1 MRTIKFRGKDNHNTW
16 RYGSLVYGEHI
27 HTAIYY
33 EIRNGLC
40 FDWVYVDEKTVG
52 QFTGLKDV
60 DGKEIYEG
68 DILESR
74 NGIRHKV
81 VYAEK
86 LGGFAVYLM
95 NASSEFDIPSY
106 FNQVWIDSFS
116 KKVVGNIFEEQD
128 ETEVQK

>member
-16 RYGSLVYGEHI
+16 RYGSLVYGEQI
-27 HTAIYY
+27 QPAIYF

-40 FDWVYVDEKTVG
+40 FDWVYVDKKTVG

-68 DILESR
+68 DILESSR
-74 NGIRHKV
+74 GIRHKV
-81 VYAEK
+81 AYDEQ
-86 LGGFAVYLM
+86 LGGFVVRLM
-95 NASSEFDIPSY
+95 NASSVMDDPSY
-106 FNQVWIDSFS
+106 FNQDWIDYFS

-128 ETEVQK
+128 ETEIQK